1 MALAPFF
8 SVRAR
13 ERRAAR
19 AALRAERPES
29 QVELVMPYPLP
40 ELPAGSHH
48 EPQLLVASSTGISI
62 LSLDRTRTLSTIAWR
77 DVAPLEAIFAKAP
90 TMIPVITIGDQEY
103 LGVHGSGT
111 FALSIAQLRRM
122 ARRIERK
129 RA

>member
-8 SVRAR
+8 SARAR
-13 ERRAAR
+13 ARRAAR
-19 AALRAERPES
+19 SALRAERPQS

-48 EPQLLVASSTGISI
+48 EPQLLVASPTGISI
-62 LSLDRTRTLSTIAWR
+62 LSLDRTRTVATVPWS
-77 DVAPLEAIFAKAP
+77 DVAPLEAVFAKAP
-90 TMIPVITIGDQEY
+90 TMTPVITVVDQQY

-111 FALSIAQLRRM
+111 FALSIQQLRRM
-122 ARRIERK
+122 ARRIERN

>member
-8 SVRAR
+8 SARAR

-29 QVELVMPYPLP
+29 QVELVMPYPLAD
-40 ELPAGSHH
+40 LQAGSHH
-48 EPQLLVASSTGISI
+48 EPQLLVASATGISI
-62 LSLDRTRTLSTIAWR
+62 LSLDRTRTVATFPWR
-77 DVAPLEAIFAKAP
+77 EVAPLEAVFATAP
-90 TMIPVITIGDQEY
+90 TMIPVLTIGEQQY

-129 RA
+129 RT